1 MIAPATVSEV
11 LARRAQLMHR
21 ATLVSLGALLVLVAL
36 DTLIVP
42 TGERHANPVV
52 WFGLSLPLLILVPG
66 AWRGR
71 FQSFIW
77 LGFVSM
83 LYFALAV
90 VALFSTRW
98 RGLDIAQL
106 VFSIA
111 LFVGALLFVRWRA
124 RANRAAAAQ

>member
-1 MIAPATVSEV
+1 MIAPATVNEV
-11 LARRAQLMHR
+11 LARRALLMHR

>member
-1 MIAPATVSEV
+1 
-11 LARRAQLMHR
+11 MHR

>member
-1 MIAPATVSEV
+1 
-11 LARRAQLMHR
+11 MHR
-21 ATLVSLGALLVLVAL
+21 ATLVSLCALLLLVAL

-42 TGERHANPVV
+42 TGERHANLVV
-52 WFGLSLPLLILVPG
+52 WFGLSLPLLMLAPG

-90 VALFSTRW
+90 VALFSSRW

-124 RANRAAAAQ
+124 RANRADAAQESNKQSGKMP

>member
-1 MIAPATVSEV
+1 MAPNTVSEI
-11 LARRAQLMHR
+11 LGRRAQLMR
-21 ATLVSLGALLVLVAL
+21 QATLFSLFALLVLVAL

-42 TGERHANPVV
+42 TGERHANPLIWLV
-52 WFGLSLPLLILVPG
+52 LSLPLLMLVPG
-66 AWRGR
+66 TWRGR

-83 LYFALAV
+83 LYFAQAV
-90 VALFSTRW
+90 VALFSSRW

-111 LFVGALLFVRWRA
+111 LFAGALLFVRWRA

>member
-1 MIAPATVSEV
+1 MTLNAVGEG
-11 LARRAQLMHR
+11 LGRRAQLMR
-21 ATLVSLGALLVLVAL
+21 QMTLFSLFALLVLVAL
-36 DTLIVP
+36 DTLIIP
-42 TGERHANPVV
+42 TGGRRAFPLL
-52 WFGLSLPLLILVPG
+52 WCALSLPLVILIPG

-83 LYFALAV
+83 LYFAIAV
-90 VALFSTRW
+90 LALFSTRW

>member
-1 MIAPATVSEV
+1 MTPDTVGEV
-11 LARRAQLMHR
+11 LGRRAQLMR
-21 ATLVSLGALLVLVAL
+21 QMTLFSLFALLVLVAL
-36 DTLIVP
+36 DTLIMP
-42 TGERHANPVV
+42 TGERHANPLV
-52 WFGLSLPLLILVPG
+52 WFVLSLPLLMLVPG

-83 LYFALAV
+83 LYFAQAV

-111 LFVGALLFVRWRA
+111 LFAGALLFVRWRA
-124 RANRAAAAQ
+124 RANRAVAAQ